1 MNVAVCEKV
10 CVSGEKV
17 VIVFDTDPHISASID
32 SSDSRHNNNRAR
44 THTHTLGPLSISS
57 IITVQRGKGGN
68 KGS

>member
-1 MNVAVCEKV
+1 MNAAVCEKV

-32 SSDSRHNNNRAR
+32 SSDSRHDNNRAH
-44 THTHTLGPLSISS
+44 THTHLGLSISS
-57 IITVQRGKGGN
+57 IITVQRGSGGN